1 MTSRST
7 LRTAIK
13 AWRPAKAT
21 EAQGVCARTAFTLI
35 EVLVVIAIIAL
46 LVAVLLTSL
55 DKAREQSR
63 RVLCQ
68 AHLSELAKAW
78 HMYLRD
84 SGDRFTPRG
93 INQEYNYGGQQ
104 GEGAPEFGSDPAV
117 PIAKPLNNP
126 YFRLNAVT
134 RKGAEIFQ
142 CPADTGS
149 NWIRPTA
156 FTYYGTSYRMNH
168 LLVGQAAV
176 PALLGDPCRNLWKE
190 VNRRLPK
197 PTAPNLPPP
206 SLTASNLASPSLL
219 LLMGDYSW
227 YECWDRTGVDDWP
240 FWHGRKP
247 YHNLAY
253 FDGHVDFVRMRKGI
267 QVDNRYR
274 LIPFSD
280 LITSASSCQVELP
293 CP

>member
-1 MTSRST
+1 VTARGS
-7 LRTAIK
+7 LRTAGNVSRS
-13 AWRPAKAT
+13 AET
-21 EAQGVCARTAFTLI
+21 TDAQDIRKRNAFTLI
-35 EVLVVIAIIAL
+35 EVLVVVAVIAL

-55 DKAREQSR
+55 DKARQQSR

-68 AHLSELAKAW
+68 AHLSELTKAW

-84 SGDRFTPRG
+84 SRDRFTPRG

-104 GEGAPEFGSDPAV
+104 GEGAPEFGSDPAL

-126 YFRLNAVT
+126 YFRFSAVT
-134 RKGAEIFQ
+134 RKGADVFQ
-142 CPADTGS
+142 CPGDTGS

-168 LLVGQAAV
+168 VLVGQ
-176 PALLGDPCRNLWKE
+176 PALPAITGDPCRNLWKE
-190 VNRRLPK
+190 MNRRI
-197 PTAPNLPPP
+197 
-206 SLTASNLASPSLL
+206 SRLTASSLASPSLL
-219 LLMGDYSW
+219 LLMGDYAW

-247 YHNLAY
+247 FQNLAY

-267 QVDNRYR
+267 HVDNRYR